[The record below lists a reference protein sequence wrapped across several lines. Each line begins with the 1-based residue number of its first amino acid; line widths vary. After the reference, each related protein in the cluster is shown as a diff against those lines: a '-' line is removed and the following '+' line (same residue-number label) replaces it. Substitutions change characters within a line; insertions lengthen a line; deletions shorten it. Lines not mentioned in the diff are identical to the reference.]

1 MVQTR
6 LQLTEDEEKFYRLL
20 MYRVVSDP
28 NYGQPFL
35 SKAFYRLIP
44 VSVEGSKTMSV
55 DEHWRCYIDFAE
67 MQAKGIDY
75 ASGILN
81 HEIWHLL
88 RSHHTVMDQL
98 PAAPKGYHKNVL
110 SNLAADIEINDD
122 LLDLLPQSAIAPQR
136 ATFQQYRNNQTIHQY
151 YNQMMGDLDHIANDF
166 PSILAADHP
175 DSPANPPQPQEKQ
188 PSEQPDSQED
198 KTLQKGDSSPDSSSE
213 EGDLSDES
221 ESESPEK
228 SPSSQG
234 KPDTDKEIS
243 EQKPDSSSTEEDTA
257 ESEDSEESSTG
268 SGNDESD
275 ELDESESDAGSPGE
289 SSDGSDDENADEVEN
304 ENSSGDGDSS
314 EEDPES
320 SDGSE
325 GSPSEGPGNSQPSS
339 SSNSEQSENSED
351 SSNSSGSSSGEGS
364 DSGEISQEKPPKD
377 FWDEG
382 TCGGAAGTKKPY
394 ELPAEATV
402 EIDDDEKEQI
412 LSDVAQAIEKSLQE
426 MEASGKGV
434 GSSRH
439 STLQKVSKWAKN
451 QLKAKPT
458 PWKDEFRGQFQQAV
472 AQSRGKL
479 TYVRSRPARR
489 QPVPDIIY
497 PALRSPNPTIGLA
510 IDVSGSN
517 RGNLQ
522 VILVEVMEIMKAAG
536 VRGKDILAFTVNV
549 GVSDVKPVNNPLL
562 LLDKLPVGGGTRM
575 RPGYVKLAELGQDIS
590 ILITDGYVDDY
601 PKEQPKGRK
610 KTKFIT
616 CIVDDEHSFS
626 KQRNIDKAKKIMGK
640 WCSIISIVTSRLKK

>member
-175 DSPANPPQPQEKQ
+175 DSPANAPQPQEKQ
-188 PSEQPDSQED
+188 PSEQPDPQED
-198 KTLQKGDSSPDSSSE
+198 KTLQKGDSNPDSSP
-213 EGDLSDES
+213 EGGDKSDES
-221 ESESPEK
+221 ESEP
-228 SPSSQG
+228 
-234 KPDTDKEIS
+234 
-243 EQKPDSSSTEEDTA
+243 
-257 ESEDSEESSTG
+257 SEESSPSQGEPGTDEDDSEQKSDSNSSSAEKDNAASEEGEENNAG
-268 SGNDESD
+268 SGNDESA
-275 ELDESESDAGSPGE
+275 ELDESESDAGSSDE
-289 SSDGSDDENADEVEN
+289 SSDGSDDENTN
-304 ENSSGDGDSS
+304 ENSSEDEDSS
-314 EEDPES
+314 GEES
-320 SDGSE
+320 SEGSKDSE
-325 GSPSEGPGNSQPSS
+325 GSPSEGSGNSQPGSN
-339 SSNSEQSENSED
+339 SNSEQPENSED
-351 SSNSSGSSSGEGS
+351 SSDSSGEGS
-364 DSGEISQEKPPKD
+364 GSGSDSGELSQEKPPKD

-394 ELPAEATV
+394 ELPAEATD

-412 LSDVAQAIEKSLQE
+412 LSDVAQAIEKSLKE

>member
-175 DSPANPPQPQEKQ
+175 DSPANAPQPQEKQ
-188 PSEQPDSQED
+188 PSEQPDPQED
-198 KTLQKGDSSPDSSSE
+198 KTLQKGDSNPDSSA
-213 EGDLSDES
+213 EGGDESDES
-221 ESESPEK
+221 ESEP
-228 SPSSQG
+228 
-234 KPDTDKEIS
+234 
-243 EQKPDSSSTEEDTA
+243 
-257 ESEDSEESSTG
+257 SEESSSSQGEPGTDEDDSEQKSDSNSSSAEKDNAASEEGEENSAG
-268 SGNDESD
+268 SGNDESA
-275 ELDESESDAGSPGE
+275 ELDESESDAGSSDE
-289 SSDGSDDENADEVEN
+289 SSDGSDDENTN
-304 ENSSGDGDSS
+304 ENSSEDEGS
-314 EEDPES
+314 EGSKD
-320 SDGSE
+320 SE
-325 GSPSEGPGNSQPSS
+325 GSPSEGSGNSQPGSN
-339 SSNSEQSENSED
+339 SNSEQSENSED
-351 SSNSSGSSSGEGS
+351 SSDSSEGSGS
-364 DSGEISQEKPPKD
+364 DSGELSQEKPPKD

-394 ELPAEATV
+394 ELPAEATD

>member
-175 DSPANPPQPQEKQ
+175 DSPANAPQPQEKQ
-188 PSEQPDSQED
+188 PPEQPDPQED
-198 KTLQKGDSSPDSSSE
+198 KTLQKGDSSPDSPSP
-213 EGDLSDES
+213 EGESSDES
-221 ESESPEK
+221 EDEPSEES
-228 SPSSQG
+228 SSSQG
-234 KPDTDKEIS
+234 KPGTDEENSK
-243 EQKPDSSSTEEDTA
+243 QKPDSASSSAEEDHA
-257 ESEDSEESSTG
+257 ESEEGEENSTG

-275 ELDESESDAGSPGE
+275 ESDESESEAGSSGE
-289 SSDGSDDENADEVEN
+289 SSDGSDDQNTDED
-304 ENSSGDGDSS
+304 SSG
-314 EEDPES
+314 EE
-320 SDGSE
+320 GSE
-325 GSPSEGPGNSQPSS
+325 GSGNSQSNSSSDSNRPEDSSDSS
-339 SSNSEQSENSED
+339 SSG
-351 SSNSSGSSSGEGS
+351 GSSGS

-394 ELPAEATV
+394 ELPAEATD
-402 EIDDDEKEQI
+402 EIDNDEKEQI

-517 RGNLQ
+517 LGNLQ
-522 VILVEVMEIMKAAG
+522 VILVEIMEIMKAAG

-549 GVSDVKPVNNPLL
+549 GVSDVKPVNNPML

-616 CIVDDEHSFS
+616 CIVDDENSYS
-626 KQRNIDKAKKIMGK
+626 KKRNIDKAKKIMGK
-640 WCSIISIVTSRLKK
+640 WCSIISITTSRLKR

>member
-175 DSPANPPQPQEKQ
+175 DSPANAPQPQEKQ
-188 PSEQPDSQED
+188 PSEQPDPQED
-198 KTLQKGDSSPDSSSE
+198 KTLQKGDSNPDSSP
-213 EGDLSDES
+213 EGGDESDES
-221 ESESPEK
+221 ESEP
-228 SPSSQG
+228 
-234 KPDTDKEIS
+234 
-243 EQKPDSSSTEEDTA
+243 
-257 ESEDSEESSTG
+257 SEESSSSQGEPGTDEDDSEQKSDSNSSSAEKDNAASEEGEENNAG
-268 SGNDESD
+268 SGNDESA
-275 ELDESESDAGSPGE
+275 ELDESESDAGSSDE
-289 SSDGSDDENADEVEN
+289 SSDGSDDENTN
-304 ENSSGDGDSS
+304 ENSSEDEDSS
-314 EEDPES
+314 GEES
-320 SDGSE
+320 SEGSKDSE
-325 GSPSEGPGNSQPSS
+325 GSPSEGSGNSQPGSN
-339 SSNSEQSENSED
+339 SNSEQPENSED
-351 SSNSSGSSSGEGS
+351 SSDSSGEGS
-364 DSGEISQEKPPKD
+364 GSGSDSGELSQEKPPKD

-394 ELPAEATV
+394 ELPAEATD

>member
-175 DSPANPPQPQEKQ
+175 DSPANAPQPQEKQ
-188 PSEQPDSQED
+188 PPEQPDPQED
-198 KTLQKGDSSPDSSSE
+198 KTLQKGDSSPDSPSP
-213 EGDLSDES
+213 EGESSDES
-221 ESESPEK
+221 EDEPSEES
-228 SPSSQG
+228 SSSQG
-234 KPDTDKEIS
+234 KPGTDEENSK
-243 EQKPDSSSTEEDTA
+243 QKPDSASSSAEEDHA
-257 ESEDSEESSTG
+257 ESEEGEENSTG

-275 ELDESESDAGSPGE
+275 ESDESESEAGSSGE
-289 SSDGSDDENADEVEN
+289 SSDGSDDQNTDED
-304 ENSSGDGDSS
+304 SSG
-314 EEDPES
+314 EE
-320 SDGSE
+320 GSE
-325 GSPSEGPGNSQPSS
+325 GSEDSEGSEGSGNSQSNSSSDSNRPEDSSDSS
-339 SSNSEQSENSED
+339 SSG
-351 SSNSSGSSSGEGS
+351 GSSGS

-394 ELPAEATV
+394 ELPAEATD
-402 EIDDDEKEQI
+402 EIDNDEKEQI

-517 RGNLQ
+517 LGNLQ
-522 VILVEVMEIMKAAG
+522 VILVEIMEIMKAAG

-549 GVSDVKPVNNPLL
+549 GVSDVKPVNNPML

-616 CIVDDEHSFS
+616 CIVDDENSYS
-626 KQRNIDKAKKIMGK
+626 KKRNIDKAKKIMGK
-640 WCSIISIVTSRLKK
+640 WCSIISITTSRLKR